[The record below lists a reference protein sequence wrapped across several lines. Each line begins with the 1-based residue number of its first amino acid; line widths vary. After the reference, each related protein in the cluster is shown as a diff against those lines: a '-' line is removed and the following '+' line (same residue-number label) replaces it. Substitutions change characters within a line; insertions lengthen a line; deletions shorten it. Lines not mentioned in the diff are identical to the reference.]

1 MYMRRLSSD
10 LKLEALSMLSREP
23 PRAQLAG
30 CAGETGIGEGGRIRK
45 VSGEKELLKPAQGSP

>member
-10 LKLEALSMLSREP
+10 LKLEALSMLSGEP

-30 CAGETGIGEGGRIRK
+30 CAGETGIGEGGQIHK
-45 VSGEKELLKPAQGSP
+45 VSEGKSS